1 MSSDYS
7 ASYTRLSQPTT
18 EEQITTKN
26 YVDQNAKNEE
36 IEKPGSTVTGHS
48 SCPRLVESEETLLYC
63 CLFLFM
69 SKEQQREK
77 VVSCCHCQAIIWI
90 LKIIGQLIKRKTN
103 SPNPTTKL
111 HTTSLMIPIETL
123 EVTFIYKV
131 MKESKIL

>member
-7 ASYTRLSQPTT
+7 ASYTRLSHSTT

-36 IEKPGSTVTGHS
+36 IEKPGSTVMGHS
-48 SCPRLVESEETLLYC
+48 PCPRLVESEETLLYC
-63 CLFLFM
+63 CSFLFM

-77 VVSCCHCQAIIWI
+77 VVSSCHCQAIILI

-103 SPNPTTKL
+103 KFPKSNNKTT
-111 HTTSLMIPIETL
+111 HNFPDDSNRD
-123 EVTFIYKV
+123 FGGHIYLQSN
-131 MKESKIL
+131 ERE